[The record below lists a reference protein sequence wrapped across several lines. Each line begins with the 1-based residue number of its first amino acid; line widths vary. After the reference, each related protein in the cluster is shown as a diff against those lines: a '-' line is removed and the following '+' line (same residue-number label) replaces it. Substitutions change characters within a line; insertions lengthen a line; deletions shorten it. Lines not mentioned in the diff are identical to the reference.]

1 MANKARM
8 RTYRMEITMD
18 AYDKREF
25 ADVVRHHITKKD
37 LISHISPLKDF
48 EDVVAEND
56 LLKFILAINK
66 IPLTDEVIADA
77 KEALERINK
86 EMID

>member
-1 MANKARM
+1 MTDKT
-8 RTYRMEITMD
+8 TYRMQITMD
-18 AYDKREF
+18 AWDKDDF
-25 ADVVRHHITKKD
+25 ANEVMRLNEWELTN
-37 LISHISPLKDF
+37 HISPIKDF

-66 IPLTDEVIADA
+66 IQLTDEVIADA
-77 KEALERINK
+77 KEALMRINK

>member
-1 MANKARM
+1 MQ
-8 RTYRMEITMD
+8 ITMD
-18 AYDKREF
+18 AWDKDDF
-25 ADVVRHHITKKD
+25 ANEVMRLNEWELTN
-37 LISHISPLKDF
+37 HISPIKDF

-66 IPLTDEVIADA
+66 IQLTDEVIADA
-77 KEALERINK
+77 KEALMRINE

>member
-1 MANKARM
+1 M
-8 RTYRMEITMD
+8 RTYRMKITMD
-18 AYDKREF
+18 AKDEADF
-25 ADVVRHHITKKD
+25 ANAVMMMKERR
-37 LISHISPLKDF
+37 LIDHISPVKDF

-66 IPLTDEVIADA
+66 IPLTDELITDA
-77 KEALERINK
+77 KEALQRINK